1 MKPISRTAFYC
12 CGIRMQDAEN
22 TNPICDDTYA
32 RAFMNEEALKFL
44 ETFKDDIGPNL
55 GNVVRHRI
63 IDDLLRRELGTNL
76 HERILI
82 IGAGFDTRAYR
93 LKGGSWIEFD
103 EPQVIAYK
111 NERLPAGQSAN
122 ELERIAVDFATESL
136 DEKLS
141 PFATREQVAVVVEGV
156 LMYLEENQ
164 ISEMLQTLRHHFPK
178 HKLICDLMKRDFF
191 EKYARP
197 IHGKVANLGAPFKYI
212 VDDPAKV
219 FLESG
224 YELTEQIAIVQ
235 QVIEF
240 IRPNLTEEELK
251 TLPASAPQGYDIY
264 VFEFS
269 DEAG

>member
-12 CGIRMQDAEN
+12 CGVRMQDAEQA
-22 TNPICDDTYA
+22 NPICGDTYA
-32 RAFMNEEALKFL
+32 RAFMNEEALEFL
-44 ETFKDDIGPNL
+44 ETFKDNVGPNT

-63 IDDLLRRELGTNL
+63 IDDLLQRELEVNPE
-76 HERILI
+76 ERILI

-103 EPQVIAYK
+103 EPQVIVYK
-111 NERLPAGQSAN
+111 NERLPIMQSAN

-136 DEKLS
+136 AEKLS
-141 PFATREQVAVVVEGV
+141 PFATREQVSVVVEGV

-164 ISEMLQTLRHHFPK
+164 IKELLQTLRDHFPR
-178 HKLICDLMKRDFF
+178 HNLICDLMNRDFF

-197 IHGKVANLGAPFKYI
+197 IHSKIANLGAPFKYI
-212 VDDPAKV
+212 VEDPAKV

-235 QVIEF
+235 KVIEF
-240 IRPNLTEEELK
+240 MRPNLTAEELK

-269 DEAG
+269 DEA